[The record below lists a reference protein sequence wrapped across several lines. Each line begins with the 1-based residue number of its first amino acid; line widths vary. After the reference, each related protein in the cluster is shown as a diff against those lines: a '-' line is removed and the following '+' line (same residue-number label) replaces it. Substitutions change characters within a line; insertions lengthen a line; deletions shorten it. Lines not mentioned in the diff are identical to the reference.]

1 MLGLNDKGSLQQKKS
16 KLELF
21 PNWPG
26 PPPLPSKFEREF
38 LKKKM
43 SN

>member
-26 PPPLPSKFEREF
+26 PPPSPQNLNGNF
-38 LKKKM
+38 
-43 SN
+43 